1 MVAREA
7 EEAEASAARAE
18 AAEYGEGARLR
29 AVLLSAGYGDLTRL
43 W

>member
-18 AAEYGEGARLR
+18 AAEYARQR
-29 AVLLSAGYGDLTRL
+29 AVLLSVGYGDLNRL
-43 W
+43 WSL